1 MQSPWRTLLEH
12 IELMPKDQDFRFQ
25 PASRLEA
32 VAQRTDEKESNCDH
46 QPQACSD
53 SLTTV
58 TPADG
63 VFGSDRI
70 EPTPNQ
76 SLLQAPKVLKGE
88 RDQKTKRKYYD
99 YLP

>member
-1 MQSPWRTLLEH
+1 MQSAWRTLLEH

-32 VAQRTDEKESNCDH
+32 VAQRTDEEESNCDH

-53 SLTTV
+53 SLATV

-70 EPTPNQ
+70 VVCA
-76 SLLQAPKVLKGE
+76 SVVALVLLLRSKFLGRIAAKLACL
-88 RDQKTKRKYYD
+88 R
-99 YLP
+99 